1 MNIIDIIIII
11 FLIYFGYSGLKK
23 GFIRELSN
31 MISYVFGFL
40 LARII
45 FSMFSNNLNVLI
57 IENRLRDK
65 ISYLIAFI
73 MIVYIFKTLTRF
85 IENLISIKWKN
96 KLLGLTL
103 GILNGLMIFALII
116 SISKEII
123 PNTLSLH
130 KNWNEHSLLYKNLN
144 LLQKKYLIQYN
155 ENLN

>member
-45 FSMFSNNLNVLI
+45 FSMLSNNLNVLI